1 MLGRHGIPM
10 EGLRIS
16 DAGTVSSPFAP
27 QLLQE
32 SSRDFLTRLFWD
44 WRLEIVTDSVV
55 GSEAMNEDN

>member
-1 MLGRHGIPM
+1 M